1 VSFPVNEIPAWL
13 QASAAL
19 VQLGFAFAI
28 YRITK
33 SYVAATK
40 DIALS
45 TAAQVELLRAGQS
58 RDHGQETAIADLT
71 QRAAILQASLDSL
84 PGPGSQQIA
93 DRMMRDATL
102 FSDNDLDALSAAAA
116 RLGAATAETAAEAV
130 QHMRWLRDRAQE
142 VRSVPRERG
151 FDWGRFNWSRWTQHY
166 VGARNALQA
175 LRPKP

>member
-1 VSFPVNEIPAWL
+1 VNDVPAWL
-13 QASAAL
+13 QATAAV

-33 SYVAATK
+33 SYVTATK
-40 DIALS
+40 EIALS

-71 QRAAILQASLDSL
+71 QRVAILQTSLDSL
-84 PGPGSQQIA
+84 PSPASQQQA
-93 DRMMRDATL
+93 DRMVRNATL
-102 FSDNDLDALSAAAA
+102 FSDQDLQALSAAAA
-116 RLGAATAETAAEAV
+116 RLGAATAKTAASAV
-130 QHMRWLRDRAQE
+130 QHMRWLRDRAEE

-151 FDWGRFNWSRWTQHY
+151 FDWGRFNWSQWAQHY
-166 VGARNALQA
+166 VGAANALQA